1 MNVIVMNLEG
11 SHISLQGPYLVLE
24 ALENGTE
31 ISTKGFGFVLIDHS
45 IVYRHETK
53 GCAIKPPFLMG
64 SCDL

>member
-1 MNVIVMNLEG
+1 M
-11 SHISLQGPYLVLE
+11 LE